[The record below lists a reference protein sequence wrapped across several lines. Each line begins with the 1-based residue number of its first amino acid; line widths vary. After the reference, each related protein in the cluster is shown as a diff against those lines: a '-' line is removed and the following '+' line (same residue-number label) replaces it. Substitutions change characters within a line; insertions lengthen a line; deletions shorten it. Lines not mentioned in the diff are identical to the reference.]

1 MTTPFPTRRQEN
13 ENVRFS
19 CTNFVPAIEKVK
31 MKTLTNER
39 RAFGVDDSTWEEVEV
54 ILLAIHYHCVSGI
67 VAPLRIKAENIS
79 WPDGFSM
86 VALNKS
92 TKEDSAT
99 HKTRETG
106 INHSLP
112 NSQLFSSTYFDRLGW
127 CRWIPG

>member
-19 CTNFVPAIEKVK
+19 GTNLLKI
-31 MKTLTNER
+31 KTLTDER

-67 VAPLRIKAENIS
+67 VPPLRIKAENTS
-79 WPDGFSM
+79 WPHGFFDGGR
-86 VALNKS
+86 NR

-99 HKTRETG
+99 HVRQG
-106 INHSLP
+106 
-112 NSQLFSSTYFDRLGW
+112 
-127 CRWIPG
+127 